1 MHPRDLFDS
10 EGLRW
15 QFFVLKYTFSFSAPI
30 KDEMDIWHQ
39 EICHLDLC
47 KLQFQMSTHLFDEVI
62 GWLEIPLA
70 NVLHS
75 VSRKS

>member
-47 KLQFQMSTHLFDEVI
+47 KLQFQMSTQLLLTRI
-62 GWLEIPLA
+62 
-70 NVLHS
+70 VLSWAILKKLVRH
-75 VSRKS
+75 